1 MGFDKTRGQW
11 TFPIFLD
18 IMGEVSAIQIYKMIF
33 SENEILVAKTL
44 LYELLKRP
52 TEELPKE

>member
-1 MGFDKTRGQW
+1 MNFCP
-11 TFPIFLD
+11 FAIFLD
-18 IMGEVSAIQIYKMIF
+18 IMGEVSAIQIYEMIF
-33 SENEILVAKTL
+33 SENEILAAKTL